1 MINKML
7 KKNVPKSKTIS
18 LNPVHLKKLNRPLY
32 EISNTERVNNNSK
45 FIIDCE
51 STQNIKTKNEKI
63 FDFLKSLNIENY
75 FDIFINNGINTEEK
89 IQILN
94 YDILKLLKIP
104 YVHCKR
110 ILTKIYEMKKENV
123 IMNEK
128 LKKNNSNYEEILLP
142 KEEDEINEEEQRK
155 TFYDA
160 VSMFKQIHN
169 DIIIK
174 EEQNK
179 ENESIEIENNMNE
192 NNIIENGEYKEN
204 INNNL
209 IKKKNDKSFS
219 SSSKKKNDYNLKINI
234 SKKEVR
240 QLFPLNKNKTLC
252 HECLHMILQD
262 HCIKKY
268 NKLFCSLHCLEIFEN
283 KNITFCNNCK
293 KKIEIVYAFP
303 SIIYKLTYYC
313 SNECLNKV
321 EPNEFNNINKSQIID
336 FDNINNN
343 NKSFC
348 EENEPIDI
356 LDF

>member
-209 IKKKNDKSFS
+209 IKKKNDKSLS
-219 SSSKKKNDYNLKINI
+219 SSSKKKKDYNLKIN
-234 SKKEVR
+234 
-240 QLFPLNKNKTLC
+240 
-252 HECLHMILQD
+252 
-262 HCIKKY
+262 KY
-268 NKLFCSLHCLEIFEN
+268 
-283 KNITFCNNCK
+283 K
-293 KKIEIVYAFP
+293 KKI
-303 SIIYKLTYYC
+303 K
-313 SNECLNKV
+313 K
-321 EPNEFNNINKSQIID
+321 
-336 FDNINNN
+336 
-343 NKSFC
+343 
-348 EENEPIDI
+348 
-356 LDF
+356 